1 MGKHANERA
10 WREYDSW
17 RTHKPEEPDPLT
29 DEEREALAV
38 TVEDYGREA
47 AEVQD
52 EFGPRVRP
60 AYRVHLMDEM

>member
-17 RTHKPEEPDPLT
+17 RTREPEDSESLT
-29 DEEREALAV
+29 EEQRMELSIGF
-38 TVEDYGREA
+38 EDLGREA